1 MDDNE
6 VSDLKVEDE
15 GEKVSPESESEE
27 SLFYDNDTNLLEK
40 EKAEDSE
47 TDLEIVESERLFTTG
62 QAELYL
68 EACKVV
74 GVIPVS
80 YFLRNME
87 EAYMNLNHHGLGP
100 KGTKAIAIALV
111 SNTTVTHLELED
123 NWIMAEGTMS
133 LVQMLR
139 ENCYIQELNISN
151 NHLDTEG
158 AKIITGLLLENL
170 SSVWSLQLSGNNF
183 REESAQYFSEAL
195 MVNYRTKE
203 LDLSHN
209 EFSEKGGEFLGHMLA
224 YNEGLTVLNLSWNH
238 LRKKGAT
245 AVSTGLRVNVT
256 LKTLDLSWNGL
267 GNEGALALGEA
278 LKVNTTLVYLDI
290 SSNHIYNDGA
300 GKLSKGLESNG
311 TLKILKLS
319 FNPLTVEG
327 AMALITSLKKNPK
340 SRMEELNISNVMVNE
355 GFLRLLGGVCHIHP
369 QLHVVHGDVGGQIS
383 KKPNLQPDPMVLIK
397 NYLDEH
403 KLKLWDFFKDM
414 DKKGN
419 MKIPVTDFQKA
430 LTQQHKIPLD
440 QVQISA
446 LIKKLDWDHT
456 GMVDYSHLQDQKPQ

>member
-111 SNTTVTHLELED
+111 
-123 NWIMAEGTMS
+123 
-133 LVQMLR
+133 
-139 ENCYIQELNISN
+139 NISN

>member
-1 MDDNE
+1 M
-6 VSDLKVEDE
+6 DE

-170 SSVWSLQLSGNNF
+170 SSVWSLQLSGCLCC
-183 REESAQYFSEAL
+183 SH
-195 MVNYRTKE
+195 
-203 LDLSHN
+203 LSL
-209 EFSEKGGEFLGHMLA
+209 E
-224 YNEGLTVLNLSWNH
+224 
-238 LRKKGAT
+238 
-245 AVSTGLRVNVT
+245 VNVT

-340 SRMEELNISNVMVNE
+340 SRMEELNISN
-355 GFLRLLGGVCHIHP
+355 
-369 QLHVVHGDVGGQIS
+369 
-383 KKPNLQPDPMVLIK
+383 
-397 NYLDEH
+397 YLDEH

>member
-340 SRMEELNISNVMVNE
+340 SRMEELNISN
-355 GFLRLLGGVCHIHP
+355 
-369 QLHVVHGDVGGQIS
+369 
-383 KKPNLQPDPMVLIK
+383 
-397 NYLDEH
+397 YLDEH

>member
-245 AVSTGLRVNVT
+245 AVSTGLR
-256 LKTLDLSWNGL
+256 
-267 GNEGALALGEA
+267 
-278 LKVNTTLVYLDI
+278 
-290 SSNHIYNDGA
+290 
-300 GKLSKGLESNG
+300 
-311 TLKILKLS
+311 LS

>member
-1 MDDNE
+1 
-6 VSDLKVEDE
+6 
-15 GEKVSPESESEE
+15 
-27 SLFYDNDTNLLEK
+27 
-40 EKAEDSE
+40 
-47 TDLEIVESERLFTTG
+47 
-62 QAELYL
+62 
-68 EACKVV
+68 
-74 GVIPVS
+74 
-80 YFLRNME
+80 ME

-245 AVSTGLRVNVT
+245 AVSTGLR
-256 LKTLDLSWNGL
+256 
-267 GNEGALALGEA
+267 
-278 LKVNTTLVYLDI
+278 
-290 SSNHIYNDGA
+290 
-300 GKLSKGLESNG
+300 
-311 TLKILKLS
+311 LS

-340 SRMEELNISNVMVNE
+340 SRMEELNISVGHPPKSISE
-355 GFLRLLGGVCHIHP
+355 PSGGS
-369 QLHVVHGDVGGQIS
+369 DFRT
-383 KKPNLQPDPMVLIK
+383 
-397 NYLDEH
+397 
-403 KLKLWDFFKDM
+403 WDCFHRVTFQG
-414 DKKGN
+414 KKGP
-419 MKIPVTDFQKA
+419 I
-430 LTQQHKIPLD
+430 
-440 QVQISA
+440 
-446 LIKKLDWDHT
+446 
-456 GMVDYSHLQDQKPQ
+456 